1 MLSRLRRLLTGE
13 PAPAGRP
20 SVPPSAAPTATPPRR
35 EAAPVTTPAAPSA
48 GPSLQS
54 ELLLYKYDACP
65 YCRRVQRRIA
75 ELGIIVPTR
84 DTRTDPAASGELY
97 RQTGR
102 TQVPCLFI
110 HGEPLFESADIIE
123 WLEQA
128 AAAPRAQ

>member
-1 MLSRLRRLLTGE
+1 MAAYPGRLWLHARLLSFPDGGPIFE
-13 PAPAGRP
+13 DPL
-20 SVPPSAAPTATPPRR
+20 PP
-35 EAAPVTTPAAPSA
+35 
-48 GPSLQS
+48 

-75 ELGIIVPTR
+75 ELGITVPIH

-110 HGEPLFESADIIE
+110 DGEPLFESADIIE

-128 AAAPRAQ
+128 AAAPRAP